1 MTPESFLGAVAF
13 AFVTSITPGPN
24 NTMLLASGV
33 NHGFRRT
40 WPHMLGINVGFP
52 LMLIAVGLGFAQVFA
67 SFPVL
72 HQVLHVVGSLYL
84 LYLASLIA
92 RSGGV
97 ASAGAKARPMTF
109 LQAAAFQW
117 INPKAWI
124 IAVGAIAAFVP
135 KESFTAD
142 LPLLAAVYAV
152 VNLPCIAVWAG
163 LGAVMQRALTDKRRL
178 RLFNIVMAALL
189 VLSVVLSFAPGA
201 HG

>member
-1 MTPESFLGAVAF
+1 MTPESIFGAVAF

-24 NTMLLASGV
+24 NAMLLASGV

-52 LMLIAVGLGFAQVFA
+52 LMLIAVGLGFAQIFA
-67 SFPVL
+67 TFPVL
-72 HQVLHVVGSLYL
+72 HHILHVVGSVYL
-84 LYLASLIA
+84 LYLAWIIA

-135 KESFTAD
+135 KDSFSAD
-142 LPLLAAVYAV
+142 LPLLAAIYAV

-163 LGAVMQRALTDKRRL
+163 LGAAMQRALTNPRRL
-178 RLFNIVMAALL
+178 RAFNIIMAVLL
-189 VLSVVLSFAPGA
+189 ALSVALSFSPSA
-201 HG
+201 